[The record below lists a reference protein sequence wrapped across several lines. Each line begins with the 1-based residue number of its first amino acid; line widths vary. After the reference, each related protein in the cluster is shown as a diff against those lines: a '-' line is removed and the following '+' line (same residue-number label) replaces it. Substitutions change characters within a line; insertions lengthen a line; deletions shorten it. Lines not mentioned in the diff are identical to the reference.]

1 MVDFYGKLVGN
12 YTSPMDPMGMYR
24 VASKKAA
31 TTSVA
36 AQKWNL
42 QVDAGDF
49 GGIHRG
55 FLARIAHVTRWDRKA
70 TPWKINMEPEN
81 TPPEKENHLPNHHFQ
96 VLC

>member
-1 MVDFYGKLVGN
+1 
-12 YTSPMDPMGMYR
+12 MGMYR
-24 VASKKAA
+24 VASKKAD

-55 FLARIAHVTRWDRKA
+55 LLPRIAHSLTLGQKSY
-70 TPWKINMEPEN
+70 
-81 TPPEKENHLPNHHFQ
+81 
-96 VLC
+96 

>member
-1 MVDFYGKLVGN
+1 
-12 YTSPMDPMGMYR
+12 MGMYR
-24 VASKKAA
+24 VASKKAD

-55 FLARIAHVTRWDRKA
+55 LLPRIAHSLTLGQKSYW
-70 TPWKINMEPEN
+70 PEN
-81 TPPEKENHLPNHHFQ
+81 
-96 VLC
+96 